1 MILNEL
7 KRVITSKKFIIVIFI
22 GLLIAS
28 VSVYIDIKQY
38 IFFNYDAPDIQTPE
52 LQEKVKAMVESGLNK
67 YSVFFSSFLMSIVTM
82 PILSILP
89 FGLSYIEDREYGII
103 KQIDM
108 RIKHKKYILSKL
120 LVNGIAGGLAIIIPT
135 IILSILIFTFLKG
148 DISGFYG
155 YGKIGGPFAKLLTEN
170 FSLYIVI
177 HIFINFVLGFAYA
190 SIGLAVSAFIKN
202 KIAIILSPFLFWILG
217 SIFCSV
223 LNIYNYSPSAISQF
237 YRSADI
243 TISNIFIEIIFII
256 VLFSAL
262 FLSKTRKDHIYE
274 Q

>member
-28 VSVYIDIKQY
+28 ISVYIDIKQY

-52 LQEKVKAMVESGLNK
+52 LQEKAKIMVENGLNK

-82 PILSILP
+82 PILSVLP
-89 FGLSYIEDREYGII
+89 FGLSYIEDKEYGII

-108 RIKHKKYILSKL
+108 RINHRKYILSKL

-148 DISGFYG
+148 NITSFYG

-170 FSLYIVI
+170 FGIYIMM
-177 HIFINFVLGFAYA
+177 HMFINFILGFAYA
-190 SIGLAVSAFIKN
+190 NIGLAISAFIKN

-217 SIFCSV
+217 SMFCSI
-223 LNIYNYSPSAISQF
+223 LNIYNYSPSSISQF
-237 YRSADI
+237 YRSADM
-243 TISNIFIEIIFII
+243 TVSNIFVEIIVII
-256 VLFSAL
+256 VLFSTL
-262 FLSKTRKDHIYE
+262 FISKTKKGDIYE
-274 Q
+274 K